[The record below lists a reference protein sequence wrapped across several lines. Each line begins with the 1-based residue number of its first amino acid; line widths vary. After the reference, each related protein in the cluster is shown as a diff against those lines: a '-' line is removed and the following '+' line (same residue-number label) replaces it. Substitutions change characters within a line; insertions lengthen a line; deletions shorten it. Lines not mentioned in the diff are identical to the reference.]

1 MHIIT
6 PNFKMI
12 NENPT
17 LKDLGLDVKFNR
29 IRRVTGYLVG
39 DTDKWNTGKLNEL
52 NDRVKH
58 TVGVGTYDISSLQD
72 AG

>member
-1 MHIIT
+1 
-6 PNFKMI
+6 MI

-17 LKDLGLDVKFNR
+17 LKELGLGVKFHR

-39 DTDKWNTGKLNEL
+39 DTDKWNTGKLNAL
-52 NDRVKH
+52 NDRVH
-58 TVGVGTYDISSLQD
+58 HNVGVIKYDNISLQD